1 MLSAAFSLFFLK
13 KFPFERYAFPRWQSA
28 LAVTFLG
35 LLLGLDSDR
44 AWSDPEL
51 PVMPAWVMSGMAI
64 LTIWGVFLVGVV
76 FLRWWLKRGGR
87 WDGNGDLFNLV
98 VASSLVADA
107 LCIGLMLLGA
117 PFLLMLPLWL
127 YSLWVCANALS
138 GAIPN
143 VSLGYG
149 IGGIVISQ
157 IPVAVIIML
166 LFAALGFVLALF
178 GYMPPPPPG
187 AGPPGI
193 A

>member
-1 MLSAAFSLFFLK
+1 
-13 KFPFERYAFPRWQSA
+13 
-28 LAVTFLG
+28 
-35 LLLGLDSDR
+35 
-44 AWSDPEL
+44 
-51 PVMPAWVMSGMAI
+51 MAI
-64 LTIWGVFLVGVV
+64 LTIRGAFLVGVV

-98 VASSLVADA
+98 VAASLVSDA
-107 LCIGLMLLGA
+107 LCIGLM
-117 PFLLMLPLWL
+117 PFGVPPLLMLPLWL

-138 GAIPN
+138 GAVPK
-143 VSLGYG
+143 VSFGYG